1 MNTAKEIS
9 NYIVSYFSTIATN
22 SIEGDLTNLKLQKL
36 LYYCQINSLKK
47 YKTPLFDDVI
57 EAWDYG
63 PVISSVYKQYKP
75 FGRGI
80 LDTETP
86 NLLLEPYNI
95 QLIVDEIIEDK
106 GRYTG
111 ITLMHMTHEDNAWK
125 IARNSKEK
133 IISIDLMMQ
142 DIA

>member
-80 LDTETP
+80 
-86 NLLLEPYNI
+86 
-95 QLIVDEIIEDK
+95 
-106 GRYTG
+106 
-111 ITLMHMTHEDNAWK
+111 
-125 IARNSKEK
+125 
-133 IISIDLMMQ
+133 
-142 DIA
+142 